1 MKTSSANSFEW
12 RRTANKRE
20 KTPTTKQNNNNN
32 MKVTCQNT
40 VFAVCKQHDPW
51 TCILNMFGLL
61 AVLSDCC
68 QSNRICCVSSSKVHF
83 KIITSFIVLS
93 HNQIC
98 IFLSSCLR
106 SSHFYTGSYTRLG
119 LASMFYEDEDS
130 LIYNYTEISFWHT
143 FWWFPSSHACQVHL
157 WNLTNPVRNL
167 LLVEE
172 FRLLLGF
179 SIFAY
184 TVGHDNFYFIR
195 YQPSVSAVNQTVS
208 EPSLCLVAIN
218 HTTGDCNVC

>member
-1 MKTSSANSFEW
+1 
-12 RRTANKRE
+12 
-20 KTPTTKQNNNNN
+20 
-32 MKVTCQNT
+32 
-40 VFAVCKQHDPW
+40 
-51 TCILNMFGLL
+51 MFGLL

-130 LIYNYTEISFWHT
+130 LIYSYTEISFWHT
-143 FWWFPSSHACQVHL
+143 FWWFSFFSCLSSALMKFGKPCK
-157 WNLTNPVRNL
+157 
-167 LLVEE
+167 E
-172 FRLLLGF
+172 
-179 SIFAY
+179 
-184 TVGHDNFYFIR
+184 
-195 YQPSVSAVNQTVS
+195 SVAGGRIPFTSWFQH
-208 EPSLCLVAIN
+208 LCL
-218 HTTGDCNVC
+218 HSGS